1 MTVIVKSD
9 KPTMTK
15 ICICNKCTYEL
26 EYSGED
32 IQSKF
37 EGDEYYSWITCPRT
51 TCKTKNYV
59 KEWK

>member
-15 ICICNKCTYEL
+15 IYICNKCAYEL

-32 IQSKF
+32 VQSKF
-37 EGDEYYSWITCPRT
+37 EGDEYYSWIICPRP